1 MHWSRASRHSA
12 SPTRGSHKIE
22 ASRYTARMKRSVSAA
37 RTLYTLLCAAS
48 LSHATAMAPHGTA
61 GPAPAPAAAQAAAQ
75 ATTTGA
81 PDAATGIP
89 TVPPVDARA
98 YIMVDAASGAVLAE
112 HAADAHMEPAS
123 LTKLMT
129 CYLVFNALKTGTLK
143 LDEMITVSEH
153 AWRAEGSRTFVQVGS
168 RVPAEVLIKGMIVQS
183 GNDATIA
190 LAERVGGT
198 EGGFVQLMNANA
210 QRLGMNDTHFDD
222 SSGLPSPT
230 HYMTARDISKLARA
244 LLRDFPDYYPLFS
257 IREFL
262 WNNIRQ
268 QNRNGLLER
277 DPSVDG
283 MKTGHT
289 DSAGFCL
296 VSSARRQGMR
306 LITVVLG
313 SGSIRAREDASATLL
328 NYGFTFYQAVTVKQ
342 AGAIVLKPR
351 IFKSDE
357 EYVGVAPATQVDIV
371 VPRSAAGSIQTSASV
386 SRPLFAPLTRTSV
399 VGSLQIVV
407 SGKPVSSVPLF
418 PISDVPVG
426 GPWTRLRDT
435 VQLWWQK

>member
-1 MHWSRASRHSA
+1 
-12 SPTRGSHKIE
+12 
-22 ASRYTARMKRSVSAA
+22 MKRPDSAVLA
-37 RTLYTLLCAAS
+37 LYALLCAAPFC
-48 LSHATAMAPHGTA
+48 HATAMAAHA
-61 GPAPAPAAAQAAAQ
+61 KAAAAAPATAAAPSAIA
-75 ATTTGA
+75 
-81 PDAATGIP
+81 GIP
-89 TVPPVDARA
+89 SPPPVDARA
-98 YIMVDAASGAVLAE
+98 YILVDAASGTVLAE
-112 HAADAHMEPAS
+112 HDADAHLEPAS

-129 CYLVFNALKTGTLK
+129 CYLVFHALKTGTLK
-143 LDEMITVSEH
+143 LGELVTISEH

-168 RVPAEVLIKGMIVQS
+168 QVPADMLIKGMIVQS

-198 EGGFVQLMNANA
+198 EGGFVQLMNETAK
-210 QRLGMNDTHFDD
+210 RLGLNDTHYDD

-230 HYMTARDISKLARA
+230 HYSSARDLSKLARA
-244 LLRDFPDYYPLFS
+244 LLHDFPDYYPLFS

-296 VSSARRQGMR
+296 VTSAKRQDMR
-306 LITVVLG
+306 LVAVVLG
-313 SGSIRAREDASATLL
+313 SASIRAREDASAALL
-328 NYGFTFYQAVTVKQ
+328 NYGFTFYQDVTVKH
-342 AGAIVLKPR
+342 GGTVVLKPR
-351 IFKSDE
+351 IFKSDAQ
-357 EYVGVAPATQVDIV
+357 YVAVAPASDVNIV
-371 VPRSAAGSIQTSASV
+371 VPRSEAGSIETAASV
-386 SRPLFAPLTRTSV
+386 SRPLIAPLTRASV

-407 SGKPVSSVPLF
+407 SGKPVATVPLF
-418 PISDVPVG
+418 PMTDVPVG
-426 GPWTRLRDT
+426 GLWTRMRDT

>member
-1 MHWSRASRHSA
+1 
-12 SPTRGSHKIE
+12 
-22 ASRYTARMKRSVSAA
+22 MKRRDSTALA
-37 RTLYTLLCAAS
+37 LYALLCAAPF
-48 LSHATAMAPHGTA
+48 SHATAMAPHTS
-61 GPAPAPAAAQAAAQ
+61 PAAAAPAGAAAPT
-75 ATTTGA
+75 AVA
-81 PDAATGIP
+81 GIP
-89 TVPPVDARA
+89 NPPPVDARA
-98 YIMVDAASGAVLAE
+98 YLLVDAASGTVLAE
-112 HAADAHMEPAS
+112 HDADAHLQPAS

-129 CYLVFNALKTGTLK
+129 CYLVFQALKAGTLK
-143 LDEMITVSEH
+143 QNELITISEH

-168 RVPAEVLIKGMIVQS
+168 QVPADMLIKGMIVQS

-198 EGGFVQLMNANA
+198 EGGFVQLMNETAK
-210 QRLGMNDTHFDD
+210 RLGLNDTHYDD

-230 HYMTARDISKLARA
+230 HYSSARDLSKLARA
-244 LLRDFPDYYPLFS
+244 LLRDFPEYYPLFS

-296 VSSARRQGMR
+296 VTSAKRQDMR
-306 LITVVLG
+306 LVAVVLG
-313 SGSIRAREDASATLL
+313 SASIRAREDASAALL
-328 NYGFTFYQAVTVKQ
+328 NYGFTFYQDVTVKR
-342 AGAIVLKPR
+342 AGTVVLKPR
-351 IFKSDE
+351 IFKSSD
-357 EYVGVAPATQVDIV
+357 EYVAVAPATDVNIV
-371 VPRSAAGSIQTSASV
+371 VPRSEAGSIETAASV
-386 SRPLFAPLTRTSV
+386 SRPLIAPLTRASV

-407 SGKPVSSVPLF
+407 SGKPVASVPLF
-418 PISDVPVG
+418 PMTDVPVG